1 MLGGKRLVSLR
12 EVVMSEARRRKWRV
26 DTKAG
31 IGGRGVRDVLRK
43 DFK

>member
-1 MLGGKRLVSLR
+1 MLGGRSLVLLR
-12 EVVMSEARRRKWRV
+12 EEVISEARRRKWRV

-43 DFK
+43 DFR